1 MALLVLLLV
10 VVPVAEFSALIWVAQ
25 QIGILPM
32 LVLLFAVSIFGAA
45 LAKRV
50 GIEVWRR
57 FRATLAAGD
66 IPSGEVF
73 DGALVLIAAAIL
85 LVPGFITDVIGL
97 LLLVPFVRSMVKWA
111 FWRRM
116 RTRLIA
122 VSEQVERRQ
131 APPVKVQAIRMV
143 DRGEPGAGTPQ

>member
-1 MALLVLLLV
+1 MILLVLALV
-10 VVPVAEFSALIWVAQ
+10 VLPVAEFGALVWVAQ

-73 DGALVLIAAAIL
+73 DGALVLVAAGIL

-122 VSEQVERRQ
+122 VSEQVGRRR
-131 APPVKVQAIRMV
+131 ATPIKVQAVRMV
-143 DRGEPGAGTPQ
+143 DRGEPGAGSSP

>member
-1 MALLVLLLV
+1 MVLLLLLLV

-131 APPVKVQAIRMV
+131 APPIKVQAIRMV
-143 DRGEPGAGTPQ
+143 DRGEPGTGSPP

>member
-10 VVPVAEFSALIWVAQ
+10 VIPVAEFSALVWVAH

-85 LVPGFITDVIGL
+85 LVPCFITDVAGL
-97 LLLVPFVRSMVKWA
+97 LLLVASLRSIGNWAVR
-111 FWRRM
+111 R
-116 RTRLIA
+116 
-122 VSEQVERRQ
+122 
-131 APPVKVQAIRMV
+131 
-143 DRGEPGAGTPQ
+143 

>member
-1 MALLVLLLV
+1 MVLLVLLLV

-97 LLLVPFVRSMVKWA
+97 LLLVPFVRSMVKWV

-122 VSEQVERRQ
+122 VSEQVERRRA
-131 APPVKVQAIRMV
+131 APIKVQAIRMV
-143 DRGEPGAGTPQ
+143 DGGEPGTGSPP

>member
-1 MALLVLLLV
+1 MVFLVLLLV

-122 VSEQVERRQ
+122 VSEQVERRRA
-131 APPVKVQAIRMV
+131 APIKVQAIRMV
-143 DRGEPGAGTPQ
+143 DSGEPGTGSPP

>member
-1 MALLVLLLV
+1 MVLLVLLLV
-10 VVPVAEFSALIWVAQ
+10 VIPVAEFSALIWVAQ

-131 APPVKVQAIRMV
+131 APPIKVQAIRMV
-143 DRGEPGAGTPQ
+143 DRGEPGTGSPP